1 MNDAK
6 PQGEAT
12 TARPQITSY
21 DSGYEHS
28 IEHWI
33 EVCRMVDAEAETT
46 LVVKPRAFAA
56 RA

>member
-1 MNDAK
+1 MNDAR
-6 PQGEAT
+6 PQGNAT

-33 EVCRMVDAEAETT
+33 EVCQMVDAEAETI
-46 LVVKPRAFAA
+46 LVAKPRSLAA